1 MLYIFIKKNN
11 LKIIYKNK
19 KKKQKKNLILKV
31 FEFMKIQDE
40 RV

>member
-19 KKKQKKNLILKV
+19 KKTKKNLILKV